1 MEVMSD
7 TKARIIKA
15 SIQLFRRQGYEGT
28 GLKQI
33 VEHGRAPWGSLY
45 HFFPKGKEQLAI
57 AALKSYGEHY
67 QTLIEHIFKQ
77 ASSPIDAVNSLFAS
91 TIRDLLACEFT
102 DGCPIVAIAL
112 DKMNDSETLRH
123 ACAEVIDGWV
133 RAIAFALV
141 GDGIDV
147 IRAVEVATSIIA
159 ALEGGNALSRIAR
172 STVPLAKAADMSA
185 MVVRLVL
192 NGVGDE
198 RPDPGEPP
206 FRALSESDLG
216 QGGD

>member
-1 MEVMSD
+1 MKVMSD
-7 TKARIIKA
+7 TKARIIEA

-33 VEHGRAPWGSLY
+33 VEEGRAPWGSLY
-45 HFFPKGKEQLAI
+45 HFFPGGKEQLGI
-57 AALKSYGEHY
+57 AAVKSYGERY
-67 QTLIEHIFKQ
+67 RTLIEHNFKQ
-77 ASSPIDAVNSLFAS
+77 TSSPIEAVNGLFES
-91 TIRDLLACEFT
+91 TTRDLLDSEFS

-112 DKMNDSETLRH
+112 DKMNASETLRH
-123 ACAEVIDGWV
+123 ACSEVIDGWV
-133 RAIAFALV
+133 RAIASGLV
-141 GDGIDV
+141 DDGIDE
-147 IRAVEVATSIIA
+147 ISAVDVATSIIA
-159 ALEGGNALSRIAR
+159 ALEGGNALSRIVR

-192 NGVGDE
+192 NGVGDG